1 MAAFTDV
8 LFVRF
13 KVDDF
18 SKLDTANIS
27 IGSDTLVMNL
37 VMIGVGIYFL
47 FWNPSTSASSSGS
60 RTNVS
65 GSNSGLVLF
74 R

>member
-27 IGSDTLVMNL
+27 IGSVTLVMNL
-37 VMIGVGIYFL
+37 VIIGVGIYFFFL
-47 FWNPSTSASSSGS
+47 NPSSSASSSGS

-65 GSNSGLVLF
+65 GSNSAVVLF
-74 R
+74 Q